1 MANQKLATASKQC
14 RAYRKYLK
22 EKGVP
27 PHLATKG
34 FLLTR
39 PMIERL
45 LTQNGKA
52 LDGIR
57 VYVGLDD
64 TGEMTIKPY
73 AVGCVQQGD
82 RYNDYKVPR
91 TAQSAAVDPSVAA
104 TTTGTD
110 AGTATLTA
118 TSLTPEDDETV
129 LEEPR
134 PCPSY
139 CGDDNDLNT
148 DPNP

>member
-1 MANQKLATASKQC
+1 MANDKLATASKNC
-14 RAYRKYLK
+14 KAYRKYLK
-22 EKGVP
+22 DKGIP
-27 PHLATKG
+27 THLATKG

-39 PMIERL
+39 EQIEHL
-45 LTQNGKA
+45 MTQNGRD

-57 VYVGLDD
+57 VYVGLDEAGD
-64 TGEMTIKPY
+64 MTIKPY
-73 AVGCVQQGD
+73 AVGCVKQGD

-91 TAQSAAVDPSVAA
+91 TAQQGVMDASLAA
-104 TTTGTD
+104 TTTATD
-110 AGTATLTA
+110 SAASTPTA
-118 TSLTPEDDETV
+118 TSLAPEDDETV

-139 CGDDNDLNT
+139 CGDDNDLNS

>member
-1 MANQKLATASKQC
+1 MANQNLATASKNC
-14 RAYRKYLK
+14 KAYRKYLK
-22 EKGVP
+22 DKGIP
-27 PHLATKG
+27 AHLATKG

-39 PMIERL
+39 EMIERL
-45 LTQNGKA
+45 MTQHGRE

-57 VYVGLDD
+57 VYVGLDEAGD
-64 TGEMTIKPY
+64 MTIKPY
-73 AVGCVQQGD
+73 AVACVKEGD

-91 TAQSAAVDPSVAA
+91 TAQQGVMDASLAA
-104 TTTGTD
+104 TTTAAD
-110 AGTATLTA
+110 SATATPTA

-139 CGDDNDLNT
+139 CGDDNELNT